1 MWIRITE
8 KFRWS
13 PPELNNTWSQVYQPG
28 EYNVT
33 RACADAA
40 IGAGKAEKLRKTG
53 KHAEDADGE

>member
-1 MWIRITE
+1 MWIKITDP
-8 KFRWS
+8 FRWS

-40 IGAGKAEKLRKTG
+40 VAQGKGVKFRKTG
-53 KHAEDADGE
+53 KNAEAADGE